1 MNRLINMNNNNSSCE
16 MNNAGLLESQEE
28 FNGRSGSGFQS
39 LKRLSQANSQIQIS
53 KEATRTP
60 TVEKTSHE
68 NSKNLNP

>member
-1 MNRLINMNNNNSSCE
+1 M
-16 MNNAGLLESQEE
+16 EE
-28 FNGRSGSGFQS
+28 VGADFQS